1 MGIKDTVDAEAS
13 QRFAATP
20 EEVFDAWLDPET
32 IGQWMFG
39 PNVRAEKIV
48 KIENDPR
55 VGGKFSFLVD
65 RGGELLDHRGEYL
78 EIDRPR
84 RLRFTWGLPQF
95 GSDASKITV
104 KIRQRD
110 GCSEATVIHEVEHD
124 FQTSSVRAWS
134 KMLTALEKLLTRKKA
149 A

>member
-1 MGIKDTVDAEAS
+1 VGIKDTVDAEARQKFS
-13 QRFAATP
+13 ASP
-20 EEVFDAWLDPET
+20 EEIFDAWLDPET

-39 PNVRAEKIV
+39 PNVRAEEVV

-78 EIDRPR
+78 EIERPR

-95 GSDASKITV
+95 GTDSSEITV

-110 GCSEATVIHEVEHD
+110 HGSEATVIHEVEHG
-124 FQTSSVRAWS
+124 FENSAARAWS
-134 KMLTALEKLLTRKKA
+134 KMLAALDKHLARQA
-149 A
+149 P